1 MIEYSLG
8 QRSPINQLPVCW
20 QKSRRETS
28 KDSMNHLRILR
39 NLALLIV
46 LGSLG
51 KTFLPAQT
59 ATTSPQAAFS
69 VPASRLARLRHG
81 INASEWFAQVYDKRG
96 YTKEHFQNW
105 TTAEDIALIKSMGF
119 DHVRLS
125 VDPQPM
131 MMSHRPD
138 EIPAEYL
145 GYLDSA
151 VKMILDQGLAVV
163 IDLHPDSDF
172 KAKLAKDDSFVQ
184 EFSDFWRVLAR
195 HYSTWDAERV
205 FFEILNEPELS
216 DRYRWYGVQAKVAT
230 AIREGAPQ
238 HTMIAAGARW
248 SNDDELVFMEPLR
261 DSNVIYNFHFYEPH
275 IFTHQGATWGAYF
288 WHWVKG
294 LRYPSSPDSAAKTA
308 AGVPDA
314 VDRLAVIRYGQDHWD
329 AARIDAEITQV
340 AEWARQRGIPVVC
353 NEFGV
358 YRAYVEPQDRE
369 AWIHDVRTALERHG
383 MGWTMWDY
391 SGSFGVVTK
400 KDGRSVPDEITLRA
414 LGLYRSSGN

>member
-1 MIEYSLG
+1 MRCAALLVSLG
-8 QRSPINQLPVCW
+8 R
-20 QKSRRETS
+20 
-28 KDSMNHLRILR
+28 
-39 NLALLIV
+39 
-46 LGSLG
+46 LGAG
-51 KTFLPAQT
+51 FLPAQT
-59 ATTSPQAAFS
+59 AAPGSSIQSASS

-96 YTKEHFQNW
+96 YTKEHFQSW
-105 TTAEDIALIKSMGF
+105 TTAQDIALIKSMGF

-131 MMSHRPD
+131 MPNHRPD

-145 GYLDSA
+145 GYVDAA

-172 KAKLAKDDSFVQ
+172 KTRLAKDDSLVQ
-184 EFSDFWRVLAR
+184 EFADFWRALAR

-205 FFEILNEPELS
+205 FFEILNEPEFS
-216 DRYRWYGVQAKVAT
+216 DRYRWYGVQAKLAA
-230 AIREGAPQ
+230 AIRQGAPQ

-248 SNDDELVFMEPLR
+248 SDDDELVFIEPLR
-261 DSNVIYNFHFYEPH
+261 DANVIYTFHFYAPH

-294 LRYPSSPDSAAKTA
+294 LHYPSSPESAAKVA

-329 AARIDAEITQV
+329 AARIDAEIAQV
-340 AEWARQRGIPVVC
+340 AEWARQRGVPVVC

-358 YRAYVEPQDRE
+358 YREYADPQDRA
-369 AWIHDVRTALERHG
+369 AWIHDVRSALERHG

-400 KDGRSVPDEITLRA
+400 KDGRNVPDEITLRA
-414 LGLYRSSGN
+414 LGLSKAAAEK

>member
-1 MIEYSLG
+1 
-8 QRSPINQLPVCW
+8 
-20 QKSRRETS
+20 
-28 KDSMNHLRILR
+28 MNGLRILR
-39 NLALLIV
+39 RLALLLV

-51 KTFLPAQT
+51 KSFLLAQT
-59 ATTSPQAAFS
+59 VATSSPQMASS

-96 YTKEHFQNW
+96 YTKEHFQTW
-105 TTAEDIALIKSMGF
+105 TTAEDIALMKSMGF

-125 VDPQPM
+125 VNPQPM
-131 MMSHRPD
+131 MTNRRPD

-145 GYLDSA
+145 GYLDAA
-151 VKMILDQGLAVV
+151 VTMILDQGLAAV

-172 KAKLAKDDSFVQ
+172 KARLAKDDSFVQ
-184 EFSDFWRVLAR
+184 ELSDFWRALAR

-238 HTMIAAGARW
+238 HTIIAAGARW
-248 SNDDELVFMEPLR
+248 SSDDELVFLEPLR
-261 DSNVIYNFHFYEPH
+261 ETNVIYTFHFYEPT
-275 IFTHQGATWGAYF
+275 IFTHQGATWGVYF

-294 LRYPSSPDSAAKTA
+294 LRYPSSPESAAKVA
-308 AGVPDA
+308 AGMPDA

-329 AARIDAEITQV
+329 SARIDAEIMQV
-340 AEWARQRGIPVVC
+340 AEWARQRGVPVVC

-358 YRAYVEPQDRE
+358 YRPYAEPQDRE

-391 SGSFGVVTK
+391 SGSFGIVTK
-400 KDGRSVPDEITLRA
+400 KDGRSVPDGATLRA
-414 LGLYRSSGN
+414 LGLNQLSGK